1 MDKIKLKKSKYL
13 NIRLTPEEHE
23 KLKELASKY
32 NSMSSFILDACWH
45 FQGEKHLRKLEV
57 IEEDYQIIENSRKEL
72 NHIGSNLNQLVQY
85 TNNCMKMGIYL
96 ENTSSEIIRIQ
107 SELLDCINSYKM
119 ELNKR
124 EKKLKYLFRE
134 L

>member
-1 MDKIKLKKSKYL
+1 
-13 NIRLTPEEHE
+13 
-23 KLKELASKY
+23 
-32 NSMSSFILDACWH
+32 
-45 FQGEKHLRKLEV
+45 
-57 IEEDYQIIENSRKEL
+57 
-72 NHIGSNLNQLVQY
+72 
-85 TNNCMKMGIYL
+85 MKMGIYL